1 MIQSFIVER
10 CLNKAI
16 DVYCGGPEIFSGTV
30 EACDDNILTL
40 NNEGK
45 LTYVVTDKIIALW
58 AQ

>member
-16 DVYCGGPEIFSGTV
+16 DVYCGGPEIFRGTV

-58 AQ
+58 IQ